1 MKKIGAVIGFFLLI
15 IIVGI
20 VLINGK
26 EEDTDITKEK
36 TKVGMILNG
45 SIYDQSWGTSHY
57 VGMEKSAKELNL
69 KVEYRENVPADES
82 CVVVIEELIESGCK
96 IIICNSFGFGDW
108 VIQMADKYPNIYF
121 FHATGVEERDNLS
134 TYFGRIYQMRYL
146 SGIVA
151 GLQTETNEI
160 GYVAAFPIAEVN
172 RGINAFTLGVRKVNP
187 DAKVYVEWSNS
198 WEGEEDAKNATEKL
212 LEEYNIDILTMHVDT
227 NIPLDIA
234 ETNGLWAI
242 GYNYDNSS
250 VYKNSFLTAPVWQ
263 WEEFYQPRILECL
276 QNKFYGQHYWEDM
289 STGILS
295 LAPLTDNVKDGIAE
309 VVEIEMEKLKS
320 GSWDVF
326 FGPVVDQNGNIR
338 VQEGESMTDDV
349 MLNAFDWYVEGVVID
364 GE

>member
-1 MKKIGAVIGFFLLI
+1 MKKIGSVIGFFLLI

-36 TKVGMILNG
+36 TMVGMILNG
-45 SIYDQSWGTSHY
+45 AIHDQSWGTSHY

-146 SGIVA
+146 CGIVA

-198 WEGEEDAKNATEKL
+198 WEGEENAKIATEML
-212 LEEYNIDILTMHVDT
+212 LEKHNIDILTMHVDT

-234 ETNGLWAI
+234 EENGLWAI

-295 LAPLTDNVKDGIAE
+295 LAHLTDNVKDGIAE
-309 VVEIEMEKLKS
+309 VVESEMEKLKS

-326 FGPVVDQNGNIR
+326 FGPVVDQDGNIR
-338 VQEGESMTDDV
+338 V
-349 MLNAFDWYVEGVVID
+349 
-364 GE
+364 

>member
-1 MKKIGAVIGFFLLI
+1 MKKIGSVIGFFLLI

-36 TKVGMILNG
+36 TMVGMILNG
-45 SIYDQSWGTSHY
+45 AIHDQSWGTSHY

-69 KVEYRENVPADES
+69 KVEYRENVSADES
-82 CVVVIEELIESGCK
+82 CIAVMEELIESGCE
-96 IIICNSFGFGDW
+96 IIICNSFGFGEW
-108 VIQMADKYPNIYF
+108 VIQMAEKYPQIYF
-121 FHATGVEERDNLS
+121 FHAAGVEERDNLS

-146 SGIVA
+146 CGIVA

-198 WEGEEDAKNATEKL
+198 WEGEENAKIATEML
-212 LEEYNIDILTMHVDT
+212 LEKHNIDILTMHVDT

-234 ETNGLWAI
+234 EENGLWAI

-295 LAPLTDNVKDGIAE
+295 LAHLTDNVKDGIAE
-309 VVEIEMEKLKS
+309 VVESEMEKLKS

-326 FGPVVDQNGNIR
+326 FGPVVDQDGNIR